1 MQHKNIIKN
10 RKYIQILG
18 SFTEIEQKVYALLLH
33 HLRVNL
39 LDLKVKKQPVLI
51 ENYTLVMPLKDITK
65 YSNDRGEINP
75 IIKKQTIIKGLEKLF
90 NTSIKINIIREDSK
104 ITKYVHLFKDM
115 QIIDDKIV
123 KIQFPNEITKSI
135 IEYKD
140 FANIN
145 LDIFLKLKG
154 KHALRLYENLVAYY
168 NPKNPNIH
176 LPQMDIN
183 TFKNLIGLDET
194 AYPEYKFLKQN
205 IINPILN
212 ELNKN
217 SDLHITLTEIKES
230 RRVSSLKFK
239 AYKDKRTANETPSN
253 KSPIE
258 INKMQ
263 DYKLIILLSDEF
275 STFIDKYLPLYQDKV
290 FKDAYNVAYKY
301 KDTKLFIVAGDMEI
315 EVNKTQIQDV
325 LVNLYLQQEQEGL
338 FTSSDFKYMLR
349 SYKQEQKSLETF
361 ENMQ

>member
-1 MQHKNIIKN
+1 
-10 RKYIQILG
+10 
-18 SFTEIEQKVYALLLH
+18 
-33 HLRVNL
+33 
-39 LDLKVKKQPVLI
+39 
-51 ENYTLVMPLKDITK
+51 MPLKDITK

-75 IIKKQTIIKGLEKLF
+75 TIKKKTIIKGLEKLF
-90 NTSIKINIIREDSK
+90 NTSIKINIIREDST
-104 ITKYVHLFKDM
+104 IAKYVHLFKDM
-115 QIIDDKIV
+115 EIIDDKIV
-123 KIQFPNEITKSI
+123 KIQFPDEITKSI

-183 TFKNLIGLDET
+183 TFKNLIGLDQSS
-194 AYPEYKFLKQN
+194 YPEYKFLKQN

-217 SDLHITLTEIKES
+217 SGLYITLTEIKES

-239 AYKDKRTANETPSN
+239 AYIDKRTADETQSN
-253 KSPIE
+253 KQTIKD
-258 INKMQ
+258 INTMQ
-263 DYKLIILLSDEF
+263 DYKLVILLSSEF
-275 STFIDKYLPLYQDKV
+275 GTFIDKYLPIHQDKV

-301 KDTKLFIVAGDMEI
+301 KDKKLFIVAGDMEI
-315 EVNKTQIQDV
+315 EVNKKQIQDI
-325 LVNLYLQQEQEGL
+325 LVNLYLQQEKEGL
-338 FTSSDFKYMLR
+338 LTSSDFKYMLR